1 MTAATFTQPVP
12 EPEFLRVKEAM
23 TVLRLGRTKLYELI
37 RSGRLTT
44 VTEGRARLIP
54 VTAIRDYAALLGKE
68 AENNR

>member
-1 MTAATFTQPVP
+1 MTAVTFTQPVP

-54 VTAIRDYAALLGKE
+54 IDSIREYKALLKKE
-68 AENNR
+68 AERT

>member
-1 MTAATFTQPVP
+1 MTAATFTQP
-12 EPEFLRVKEAM
+12 EPEFLRVTEAM

-37 RSGRLTT
+37 RSGRLPS

-54 VTAIRDYAALLGKE
+54 TDAIQEYKALLKKE

>member
-1 MTAATFTQPVP
+1 MTAITFTQTVP
-12 EPEFLRVKEAM
+12 EPEFLRAKEDL

-54 VTAIRDYAALLGKE
+54 INSIREYKALLAKE
-68 AENNR
+68 AENTR

>member
-1 MTAATFTQPVP
+1 MTAATFTQTVP

-44 VTEGRARLIP
+44 VTEGRTRLIP
-54 VTAIRDYAALLGKE
+54 TDAIQEYKALLKKE
-68 AENNR
+68 AENTR